1 MSLQIQTIPCG
12 EIQANA
18 YLVYRPERDD
28 CVIIDPG
35 DEFPKLKRALGD
47 RRLAAI
53 LLTHAHFDHI
63 MAARPLSD
71 ATGAP
76 VYAAAEDLPML
87 NDPALNG
94 LKSLMYIDAMPEP
107 PIAAQAYGATL
118 SAAGLDFAVLSTPGH
133 TKGSVCLYLKDEAAL
148 FSGDTLFCAGFGR
161 MDLPGGSHLDMRNS
175 LRALFELP
183 PEVKVYP
190 GHGMATAIGEEKR
203 RYRL

>member
-18 YLVYRPERDD
+18 YLVYKPERDD
-28 CVIIDPG
+28 CVIVDPG
-35 DEFPKLKRALGD
+35 DEFPKLKRALGA
-47 RRLAAI
+47 RKLAAI

-63 MAARPLSD
+63 MAARPLAD

-76 VYAAAEDLPML
+76 VYAAAADLPML

-94 LKSLMYIDAMPEP
+94 LQSLMYIDTMPEP
-107 PIAAQAYGATL
+107 PIAAQAYEATL
-118 SAAGLDFAVLSTPGH
+118 SAAGLDFTVLSTPGH

-190 GHGMATAIGEEKR
+190 GHGMDTSIGEEKR